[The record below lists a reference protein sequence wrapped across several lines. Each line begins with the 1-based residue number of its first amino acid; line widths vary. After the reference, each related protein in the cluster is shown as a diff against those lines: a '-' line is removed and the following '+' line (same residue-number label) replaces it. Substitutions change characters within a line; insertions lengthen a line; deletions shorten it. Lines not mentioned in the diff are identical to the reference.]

1 MGSFSYIATSIET
14 HMTTERMKSY
24 ANFLEALGII
34 EKWQAAAKTENK
46 ELTRLAELQLAFL
59 KRHQDLMLEL
69 ADANLANTLIR
80 NEKNSIIQK
89 LQGM

>member
-1 MGSFSYIATSIET
+1 
-14 HMTTERMKSY
+14 MTTDRMKAY
-24 ANFLEALGII
+24 ADFLESLGII

-46 ELTRLAELQLAFL
+46 ELTRLAELQLSML
-59 KRHQDLMLEL
+59 KRHQDLMLEVS
-69 ADANLANTLIR
+69 DAQLANTLIR

>member
-1 MGSFSYIATSIET
+1 MSLTQ
-14 HMTTERMKSY
+14 RMK
-24 ANFLEALGII
+24 AHADFLEALGVI
-34 EKWQAAAKTENK
+34 EKWQKASKTENK

-80 NEKNSIIQK
+80 NEKNSVIQK